1 MRQIA
6 QRVFRYTTLV
16 VMTLTATALMWWASI
31 RTENDG
37 TAGRP
42 EVAPVAAVAQPKPTV
57 AVTTLSVEMCELS
70 ATFTGKIRP
79 WEVFSLGFEVPGRV
93 VELGQNQA
101 GRPLDDG
108 DPVASGQLLAQL
120 DDRVFKA
127 QKSEAVA
134 RLEQATTDMNRARAI
149 RERNPGAISET
160 EFQAQLTQL
169 ALARAQQ
176 EMALKNLDDTTLVA
190 PVDSTI
196 ARRYVNVG
204 ESVQAHQMAFEL
216 LEDSTM
222 LLVVDVPESEVYDL
236 ESRLRVVGALGKD
249 FSSHSGD
256 AEDRVFRAY
265 VTLEGRDRFG
275 RQRPEIPAE
284 VHLIAQMADTRTGLF
299 EVEIRVP
306 NEDRSLRAGM
316 VARARI
322 VVDRVRGYQI
332 PEAAVLFRG
341 DEAYVFAVGQREVPL
356 SVMFWDAA
364 DSLVHEVHR
373 VKLERWIEQGD
384 LIFVPEQEYAFEQIV
399 VRGQQRLADGQVVRV
414 VAPNSKAP
422 PPLPESTAQ
431 IRASTPANESN

>member
-1 MRQIA
+1 
-6 QRVFRYTTLV
+6 
-16 VMTLTATALMWWASI
+16 
-31 RTENDG
+31 
-37 TAGRP
+37 
-42 EVAPVAAVAQPKPTV
+42 
-57 AVTTLSVEMCELS
+57 
-70 ATFTGKIRP
+70 
-79 WEVFSLGFEVPGRV
+79 
-93 VELGQNQA
+93 
-101 GRPLDDG
+101 
-108 DPVASGQLLAQL
+108 
-120 DDRVFKA
+120 
-127 QKSEAVA
+127 
-134 RLEQATTDMNRARAI
+134 
-149 RERNPGAISET
+149 
-160 EFQAQLTQL
+160 
-169 ALARAQQ
+169 
-176 EMALKNLDDTTLVA
+176 
-190 PVDSTI
+190 
-196 ARRYVNVG
+196 
-204 ESVQAHQMAFEL
+204 
-216 LEDSTM
+216 
-222 LLVVDVPESEVYDL
+222 
-236 ESRLRVVGALGKD
+236 
-249 FSSHSGD
+249 
-256 AEDRVFRAY
+256 
-265 VTLEGRDRFG
+265 
-275 RQRPEIPAE
+275 
-284 VHLIAQMADTRTGLF
+284 MADTRTGLF